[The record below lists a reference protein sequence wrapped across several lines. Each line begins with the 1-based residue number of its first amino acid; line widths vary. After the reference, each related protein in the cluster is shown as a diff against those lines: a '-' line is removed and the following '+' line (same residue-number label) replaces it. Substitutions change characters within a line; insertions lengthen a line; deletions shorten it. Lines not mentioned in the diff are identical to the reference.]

1 MSCNPAPIAP
11 PWRSGAPLRIALTLL
26 LALAA
31 AGLCLALRTPLP
43 WMIGPLLATA
53 VLSMLGGPAESW
65 TPLRNTGQWIIGGAL
80 GLYFTPQVV
89 SLVAGLWW
97 AVALNIVWALALGLL
112 FGEWLYRVH
121 HGPDPCAALG
131 RPEQAQPPRG
141 AASYAKRRAWGSR
154 FHVSGLSRITTYF
167 ASPIGA
173 ASEMTL
179 MGERHGAQTDLVA
192 SAHSLRVLL
201 VTLIIPF
208 GFQWAGLR
216 GLDMSPPGL
225 RQVLW
230 PQLAVLALLTG
241 LGAWA
246 MVLLK
251 RTNPWFIGALL
262 VSLLLTA
269 WDIRLSAIP
278 QAMTNAAQLL
288 IGISL
293 GVRFTS
299 GFVHLAP
306 RWLAS
311 VALATVGMIV
321 LCAGLAW
328 ALAQFTHLHWATL
341 LLGTSPGGIAEM
353 SITAK
358 VLQLGVPVVTAFH
371 VTRLAAVLLL
381 AEPLYRW
388 CYRPEAGAAAR
399 GG

>member
-1 MSCNPAPIAP
+1 MSLTPAPSISSWP
-11 PWRSGAPLRIALTLL
+11 SSAPLRIALTLL

-31 AGLCLALRTPLP
+31 AGLCLLLHTPLP

-65 TPLRNTGQWIIGGAL
+65 TPLRNTGQWIIGAAL

-89 SLVAGLWW
+89 ALVAGLWW
-97 AVALNIVWALALGLL
+97 AIALNIVWALALGLL
-112 FGEWLYRVH
+112 FGAWLYRVH
-121 HGPDPCAALG
+121 HGPG
-131 RPEQAQPPRG
+131 M
-141 AASYAKRRAWGSR
+141 
-154 FHVSGLSRITTYF
+154 FHVAGLSRITTYF
-167 ASPIGA
+167 AAPIGA

-179 MGERHGAQTDLVA
+179 LGERHGAQTDLVA

-216 GLDMSPPGL
+216 GLDVSVPGL
-225 RQVLW
+225 REVYW
-230 PQLAVLALLTG
+230 PQLALLALLTG
-241 LGAWA
+241 AGCWV

-251 RTNPWFIGALL
+251 RTNPWFIGALA
-262 VSLLLTA
+262 VALLLTA
-269 WDIRLSAIP
+269 FDIKLSALP
-278 QAMTNAAQLL
+278 PALTNAAQLL

-299 GFVHLAP
+299 GFVHMAP

-311 VALATVGMIV
+311 VALATVGMIL
-321 LCAGLAW
+321 LCAAFAW
-328 ALAQFTHLHWATL
+328 ALAQFAQLHWATL

-353 SITAK
+353 AITAK

-371 VTRLAAVLLL
+371 VTRLGAVLLL

-388 CYRPEAGAAAR
+388 FYRDSASAG
-399 GG
+399 